1 MAVVYH
7 SNNQLLPANQRNA
20 DVANLAVNGIA
31 PVMQQRNMAA
41 FRVQGIEA
49 CLYNH
54 ITAGRICSCQGK
66 HKKINSR
73 LNKDGK
79 ADEGFINQILTGTSF
94 GTSQF
99 GVDDSTGAESYVPET
114 ASNPKYDL
122 QIPSPEAVQEQ
133 QEDELVSLDDIVGS
147 FDAVALG
154 ITDSACPVCYGTGF
168 VGGFTLYNGY
178 RKVIPCEDFSLPAQA
193 ELKIQNSPFSA
204 ISNFA
209 TIKIHLPKYVVAID
223 SFRLLNKMKIIE
235 SAAMFIDGKKADY
248 ATVMSFCDGKEHTL
262 TFISSTPVEFTHL
275 EIQLNLSKESVYME
289 VPRLTKSSNLTII
302 DSTEPFQILLSP
314 NIPHADKLDIVTE
327 SMWGKA
333 LMIQD
338 VSWHNTKERQML
350 GWECNARVIQPQEL
364 YNFLPRRQRVAT
376 KQQTTNAAIGNMFTR
391 F

>member
-1 MAVVYH
+1 MTVVYH

-20 DVANLAVNGIA
+20 DVAEQAIKGIA
-31 PVMQQRNMAA
+31 PIMQQRNMAA

-54 ITAGRICSCQGK
+54 LTAGRICSCQGK

-99 GVDDSTGAESYVPET
+99 GIDDNDLEAYVPET
-114 ASNPKYDL
+114 ADYPKNDFQVKSPQQTNPIAL
-122 QIPSPEAVQEQ
+122 EE
-133 QEDELVSLDDIVGS
+133 ETVSLDDIVGD

-154 ITDSACPVCYGTGF
+154 ITDSACPLCYGTGF
-168 VGGFTLYNGY
+168 IGGFSLYNGY
-178 RKVIPCEDFSLPAQA
+178 RKVIPCEDFTLPADA
-193 ELKIQNSPFSA
+193 ELFIQKTPFSA
-204 ISNFA
+204 KAKFTSVKVF
-209 TIKIHLPKYVVAID
+209 LPKHAVAID
-223 SFRLLNKMKIIE
+223 AFRLLNKMQVIQCM
-235 SAAMFIDGKKADY
+235 MFIDGKYADY
-248 ATVMSFCDGKEHTL
+248 KTVLSFCDGKEHLITMMSNNE
-262 TFISSTPVEFTHL
+262 FEFTHL
-275 EIQLNLSKESVYME
+275 EIQLNLSKESVFME
-289 VPRLTKSSNLTII
+289 VPRMTKASALTVI
-302 DSTEPFQILLSP
+302 DSTDPFQILLSP
-314 NIPHADKLDIVTE
+314 NIPHADKLDIITE

-350 GWECNARVIQPQEL
+350 GWECNARVIQQQEIF
-364 YNFLPRRQRVAT
+364 NFLPRRQRVPY

>member
-1 MAVVYH
+1 MTVVYR

-20 DVANLAVNGIA
+20 DVAEHAILGIA

-54 ITAGRICSCQGK
+54 LTAGRICSCQGK

-73 LNKDGK
+73 LNQEGK
-79 ADEGFINQILTGTSF
+79 ADEGFINEILTGASF

-99 GVDDSTGAESYVPET
+99 GIDENDLEAYVPET
-114 ASNPKYDL
+114 GANPKYNP
-122 QIPSPEAVQEQ
+122 PSPQETDPL
-133 QEDELVSLDDIVGS
+133 ENTISLDDLVGD

-154 ITDSACPVCYGTGF
+154 ITDSACPLCYGTGF
-168 VGGFTLYNGY
+168 IGGFSLYNGY
-178 RKVIPCEDFSLPAQA
+178 RKVVPCEDFSLPADA
-193 ELKIQNSPFSA
+193 ELRVQKSPFSA
-204 ISNFA
+204 FTKFA
-209 TIKIHLPKYVVAID
+209 SIKAYLPKHAVSID
-223 SFRLLNKMKIIE
+223 AFRALNGMKTVQCM
-235 SAAMFIDGKKADY
+235 MFIDGKKADY
-248 ATVMSFCDGKEHTL
+248 KTVLSFCDGREHLITVL
-262 TFISSTPVEFTHL
+262 SDLAFEFTHL
-275 EIQLNLSKESVYME
+275 EIQFNLSKESVFME
-289 VPRLTKSSNLTII
+289 VPRMTKASALTVI
-302 DSTEPFQILLSP
+302 DSTDPFQILLSP
-314 NIPHADKLDIVTE
+314 NIPHADKLDIITE

-350 GWECNARVIQPQEL
+350 GWECNARVIQQQEIF
-364 YNFLPRRQRVAT
+364 NFLPRRQRVPY

>member
-1 MAVVYH
+1 MTVVYH

-20 DVANLAVNGIA
+20 DVASLAVDGIA
-31 PVMQQRNMAA
+31 KVMQQRNMAA

-54 ITAGRICSCQGK
+54 MTSGRICSCQGK

-79 ADEGFINQILTGTSF
+79 ADQGFINQILTGAFF

-99 GVDDSTGAESYVPET
+99 GVDDSDNAESYVPET
-114 ASNPKYDL
+114 APFPKYDY
-122 QIPSPEAVQEQ
+122 QVQSSEQ
-133 QEDELVSLDDIVGS
+133 QKQQMDDELVSLDDIVGN

-168 VGGFTLYNGY
+168 VGGFTLYNGF
-178 RKVIPCEDFSLPAQA
+178 RLVVPCEDFSLPVQA
-193 ELKIQNSPFSA
+193 ELRIQNSPFSA
-204 ISNFA
+204 VTNFA
-209 TIKIHLPKYVVAID
+209 TIKLHLPKGAVAID
-223 SFRLLNKMKIIE
+223 TFRLLNKMQTIMCM
-235 SAAMFIDGKKADY
+235 MFIDGKKADY
-248 ATVMSFCDGKEHTL
+248 MTIMSFCDGKEHTL
-262 TFISSTPVEFTHL
+262 TIMSDKPFEFTHL

-289 VPRLTKSSNLTII
+289 VPRMTKSSNLSVI

-314 NIPHADKLDIVTE
+314 NIPHADRLDIVTE

-350 GWECNARVIQPQEL
+350 GWECNARVIQQQEL
-364 YNFLPRRQRVAT
+364 FNFLPRRQRVAT

>member
-20 DVANLAVNGIA
+20 DVAEFALRKIA
-31 PVMQQRNMAA
+31 PVMQQRNMTA

-79 ADEGFINQILTGTSF
+79 ADEGFINKILTGTSF

-99 GVDDSTGAESYVPET
+99 GVDDSTGAESYVPDT
-114 ASNPKYDL
+114 AANPKYDSL
-122 QIPSPEAVQEQ
+122 VLSPQQQQVQMD
-133 QEDELVSLDDIVGS
+133 DELVSLDDIVGN

-178 RKVIPCEDFSLPAQA
+178 RKVVPCEDFALPAQA
-193 ELKIQNSPFSA
+193 ELRVQNSPFSVVT
-204 ISNFA
+204 NFA
-209 TIKIHLPKYVVAID
+209 SVKLYLPKNAIAID
-223 SFRLLNKMKIIE
+223 SFRLLNKMKLVD
-235 SAAMFIDGKKADY
+235 AVLFIDGKKADY
-248 ATVMSFCDGKEHTL
+248 KTVLSACDGKEHTITIL
-262 TFISSTPVEFTHL
+262 SDIPIEFTHL
-275 EIQLNLSKESVYME
+275 EVQLNLSKESVFME
-289 VPRLTKSSNLTII
+289 VPRLTKSSNLTVI

>member
-1 MAVVYH
+1 MTVVYH

-20 DVANLAVNGIA
+20 DVAELAVSGIA

-54 ITAGRICSCQGK
+54 LTAGRICSCQGK
-66 HKKINSR
+66 NKKINTR
-73 LNKDGK
+73 LNEEGK
-79 ADEGFINQILTGTSF
+79 ASEGFINQILTGASF

-99 GVDDSTGAESYVPET
+99 GVIDDDSEQYIPNVAEY
-114 ASNPKYDL
+114 PKYDY
-122 QIPSPEAVQEQ
+122 QVKSPQ
-133 QEDELVSLDDIVGS
+133 QTDPLENTMSLDDIVGD

-168 VGGFTLYNGY
+168 VGGFSLYNGF
-178 RKVIPCEDFSLPAQA
+178 RLVIPCEDFSLPADA
-193 ELKIQNSPFSA
+193 ELRVQNIPFSV
-204 ISNFA
+204 ITKFA
-209 TIKIHLPKYVVAID
+209 SIKARLPKHAVAID
-223 SFRLLNKMKIIE
+223 AFRLLNKMQVVDC
-235 SAAMFIDGKKADY
+235 AMFIDGVKANY
-248 ATVMSFCDGKEHTL
+248 QSVLSFCDGKEHLITM
-262 TFISSTPVEFTHL
+262 ISNSAFEFTHL
-275 EIQLNLSKESVYME
+275 EIQLNLSKESVFME
-289 VPRLTKSSNLTII
+289 VPRMTKASALTVI
-302 DSTEPFQILLSP
+302 DSTDPFQILLSP

-350 GWECNARVIQPQEL
+350 GWECNARVIQQQEIF
-364 YNFLPRRQRVAT
+364 NFLPRRQRVPY
-376 KQQTTNAAIGNMFTR
+376 KQQTTNASIGNMFTR

>member
-20 DVANLAVNGIA
+20 DVANFAVNGIA

-54 ITAGRICSCQGK
+54 MTAGRICSCQGK
-66 HKKINSR
+66 HKKINTR
-73 LNKDGK
+73 LNKEGK
-79 ADEGFINQILTGTSF
+79 ASEGFINQILTGASF

-99 GVDDSTGAESYVPET
+99 GVDDSNGAESYVPET
-114 ASNPKYDL
+114 AAYPKHDY
-122 QIPSPEAVQEQ
+122 QVPSPEQ
-133 QEDELVSLDDIVGS
+133 QQAQIEDELVSLDDIVGS

-168 VGGFTLYNGY
+168 VGGFTLYNGF
-178 RKVIPCEDFSLPAQA
+178 RLVLPCEDFSLPATA
-193 ELKIQNSPFSA
+193 ELRIQNSPFSA
-204 ISNFA
+204 VTNFA
-209 TIKIHLPKYVVAID
+209 SIKLHLPKGVVSID
-223 SFRLLNKMKIIE
+223 AFRLLNKMKLVE
-235 SAAMFIDGKKADY
+235 CTMFIDSKKLDY
-248 ATVMSFCDGKEHTL
+248 AAVMAHCDGKEHTL
-262 TFISSTPVEFTHL
+262 TIMSAVPFEFTHL

-289 VPRLTKSSNLTII
+289 VPRMTKSSNLSII

-314 NIPHADKLDIVTE
+314 NIPHADRLDIVTE

-350 GWECNARVIQPQEL
+350 GWECNARVIQQQEL
-364 YNFLPRRQRVAT
+364 FNFLPRRQRVAT
-376 KQQTTNAAIGNMFTR
+376 KQQTTNAAIGNMFAR